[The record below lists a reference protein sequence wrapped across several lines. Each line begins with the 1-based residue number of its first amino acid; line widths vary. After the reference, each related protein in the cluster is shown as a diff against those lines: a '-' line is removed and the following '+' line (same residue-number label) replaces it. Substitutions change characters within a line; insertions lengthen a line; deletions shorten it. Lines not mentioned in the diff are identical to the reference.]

1 MLTIQIS
8 LVIIAVCTLLLTI
21 VPLLIAFQVYRMM
34 RSVTKVVKEFQ
45 EDFKPLTEEIKEFAS
60 HATEVADNI
69 LVEVEGFT
77 EAVAGVRERAER
89 MGLLAEVLEEDL
101 ERVTIKMFSFFGGI
115 GRFVKSLFRKDSG
128 GKSSGKKDF
137 GDIDW

>member
-8 LVIIAVCTLLLTI
+8 LVIIAVCAVLLTI
-21 VPLLIAFQVYRMM
+21 VPLLITLKIYLVM
-34 RSVTKVVKEFQ
+34 RSVQKVVKEFQ

-60 HATEVADNI
+60 HATEVADNVLI
-69 LVEVEGFT
+69 EVEGFT

-115 GRFVKSLFRKDSG
+115 GRFVKSLFRRDSG
-128 GKSSGKKDF
+128 RKQSAKKDF
-137 GDIDW
+137 GDIEW